1 MQDPV
6 TIAPHRHHQVTRV
19 PQLLNEPELWGAM
32 LVGFLYSQAS
42 EKETMR
48 YLLLVDAYE
57 KLLLKNS
64 MGFIASPSSGY
75 AEL

>member
-1 MQDPV
+1 
-6 TIAPHRHHQVTRV
+6 
-19 PQLLNEPELWGAM
+19 M
-32 LVGFLYSQAS
+32 LVGLLYSQAA

-64 MGFIASPSSGY
+64 VGFIASPSSGY